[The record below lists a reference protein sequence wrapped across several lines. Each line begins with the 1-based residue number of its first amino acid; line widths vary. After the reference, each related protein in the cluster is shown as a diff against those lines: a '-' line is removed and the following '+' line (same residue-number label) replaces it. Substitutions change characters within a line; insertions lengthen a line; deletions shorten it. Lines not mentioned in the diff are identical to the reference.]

1 MFTFPTPTGAHSHLH
16 RGFAVIDLET
26 TGFDARGTDRI
37 VEIAIVRSDAFGR
50 ELGVF
55 ETLVNPLR
63 APGPTSVHGIRS
75 AMLHDAPTFP
85 EIARSILA
93 WLDGVIVVAHNA
105 RFEEAFLSAEFHR
118 SRIRVPRLP
127 ALDTLPL
134 AQQNLLLPNH
144 RLATVCQ
151 WAGVDVVG
159 AHTALG
165 DALAT
170 AQMLPDL
177 LAEVGPQRWQHAM
190 PELDYHVSGRYSPRP
205 RESAALT

>member
-1 MFTFPTPTGAHSHLH
+1 MFTFPTPSGAHSHLH

-26 TGFDARGTDRI
+26 TGFDARGDDRI
-37 VEIAIVRSDAFGR
+37 VEVAIVRLDAFGR

-63 APGPTSVHGIRS
+63 PPGPTSVHGIRS
-75 AMLHDAPTFP
+75 AMLDNAPTFP

-105 RFEEAFLSAEFHR
+105 RFEEAFLSAEFQR
-118 SRIRVPRLP
+118 SRVRVPQQP
-127 ALDTLPL
+127 ALDTLPM
-134 AQQNLLLPNH
+134 AQQHIQLPNH
-144 RLATVCQ
+144 KLVTVCQ

-170 AQMLPDL
+170 AQMLPAL
-177 LAEVGPQRWQHAM
+177 LTQVGPQRWQHPM
-190 PELDYHVSGRYSPRP
+190 PVLNYQVSGRYAPRP
-205 RESAALT
+205 REVAAVP